1 MTRKLKNA
9 LTRLV
14 DAAKHLNIE
23 PTILEKW
30 EFPLETT
37 HAHLAFRMDNGSNK
51 SFLALRWRHDD
62 SLGPTK
68 DRAQRS
74 PKPMGCEAYLRSLN
88 NLGSSVATCRAQQT
102 PAVAKL
108 TKLSHLDP
116 WRKRIGLKSP
126 R

>member
-1 MTRKLKNA
+1 MA
-9 LTRLV
+9 
-14 DAAKHLNIE
+14 
-23 PTILEKW
+23 
-30 EFPLETT
+30 
-37 HAHLAFRMDNGSNK
+37 
-51 SFLALRWRHDD
+51 ALRQTAFYGKAGIGKSTTSQNTLAAD

-68 DRAQRS
+68 DRAQRL
-74 PKPMGCEAYLRSLN
+74 PKPMGCDAYLRSLN
-88 NLGSSVATCRAQQT
+88 NLGSSVATYRAQQT